1 MAARHLHWQKG
12 SVLIVSMVVLVLI
25 SAMAARIVYQ
35 TRLELQIQQQVNAL
49 TRLRALARGAAHQ
62 FASGLSSHVEET
74 SNGLALPWWEEA
86 TEFTTLTLETGTA
99 HIVPGDFSM
108 PAVSEGDVALKS
120 EPADEMKEPAT
131 GLVDAESR
139 LNINTATPEQFMAF
153 PGFSNII
160 AEAIV
165 SHRDALVEE
174 MGENPDTQVIAYRF
188 ILPRQKTEGEA
199 GQAGDTA
206 TLLYVASPFRSV
218 RDLLQ
223 VEGMTE
229 EILYEVI
236 PDLDGAPAD
245 FLTCCS
251 NGRINLNTA
260 PHPVLVAAGFSPEE
274 ANMLMSERGSGTHF
288 VDLSISGTVLPQID
302 EERWQ
307 RLEQA
312 ITVRSST
319 FPLTVEVAH
328 DATGQMFT
336 LVARVFLDEKAARFV
351 SWREI

>member
-1 MAARHLHWQKG
+1 MMAAQCQYHQRG
-12 SVLIVSMVVLVLI
+12 SVLIVSMVVLALI
-25 SAMAARIVYQ
+25 SAMAGRIVYQ

-49 TRLRALARGAAHQ
+49 TQLRALARGAAHQ
-62 FASGLSSHVEET
+62 FASSLSRHVEET
-74 SNGLALPWWEEA
+74 SNGPTLPWWMEDTA
-86 TEFTTLTLETGTA
+86 LAALTLETATA
-99 HIVPGDFSM
+99 QVISGDVSM
-108 PAVSEGDVALKS
+108 PVVSAGDALREDQSVNEEEGLTA
-120 EPADEMKEPAT
+120 
-131 GLVDAESR
+131 GLADAESR

-153 PGFSNII
+153 PGFSNVI

-165 SHRDALVEE
+165 NHRETLAEE
-174 MGENPDTQVIAYRF
+174 REDNTNTPAQAEAGED
-188 ILPRQKTEGEA
+188 GEA
-199 GQAGDTA
+199 TP
-206 TLLYVASPFRSV
+206 LRYVASPFRSV

-229 EILYEVI
+229 EILYAMI
-236 PDLDGAPAD
+236 PDLEGAPAD

-274 ANMLMSERGSGTHF
+274 ANVLVSERSGGTHF
-288 VDLSISGTVLPQID
+288 KDLSISGTVLPEIE

-319 FPLTVEVAH
+319 FPLTVEA
-328 DATGQMFT
+328 ATEAADQT
-336 LVARVFLDEKAARFV
+336 LTLAARVFLDEKVARFV